1 MNNQRKLV
9 LGIIMFAVLLVAA
22 SIAYRTLSE
31 NYTSENQAQALKA
44 SDAGSNSSTET
55 NNVGSPNSASGSN
68 SSKQQTRKAP
78 DFTIYNGQGNPVKL
92 SDFIGKPVVLN
103 FWASW
108 CPPCKSEMPH
118 FNDAYSEYK
127 DTVVFIMVDL
137 TDGQRE
143 TQAKG
148 QAYVSQQG
156 YSFPVYF
163 DTKQSAALAY
173 NIASIPSTFLID
185 SNGGIVKNYQ
195 GAIDKTTLIRGIQDI
210 LPNK

>member
-1 MNNQRKLV
+1 MNNQRKMV
-9 LGIIMFAVLLVAA
+9 LGIILFAVLLIAA
-22 SIAYRTLSE
+22 SIAYRTLSA
-31 NYTSENQAQALKA
+31 NYTTENQTQALKA
-44 SDAGSNSSTET
+44 SDASSNSSTGSS
-55 NNVGSPNSASGSN
+55 NNSN
-68 SSKQQTRKAP
+68 QQTKKAP
-78 DFTIYNGQGNPVKL
+78 DFTIYNAQGNPVKL

-127 DTVVFIMVDL
+127 DTVIFIMVDL

-148 QAYVSQQG
+148 QAYVNKQG

-195 GAIDKTTLIRGIQDI
+195 GAIDKTTLTRGIQSI

>member
-1 MNNQRKLV
+1 MNNQRKMI
-9 LGIIMFAVLLVAA
+9 LGIILFAVLLIAA
-22 SIAYRTLSE
+22 SMAYRTLSA
-31 NYTSENQAQALKA
+31 NYTTDNQTQTLKA
-44 SDAGSNSSTET
+44 SDAGSTNNTSSTNSS
-55 NNVGSPNSASGSN
+55 AASN
-68 SSKQQTRKAP
+68 SSNQQTRKAP
-78 DFTIYNGQGNPVKL
+78 DFTVYNAQGNPVKL

-118 FNDAYSEYK
+118 FNDAYSQYK
-127 DTVVFIMVDL
+127 DNVVFIMVDL

-195 GAIDKTTLIRGIQDI
+195 GAIDKTTLTSGIQEL